1 MNVKRTLV
9 VSTAMGLGLIVS
21 AATSH
26 AVSINISSANAEPG
40 ATATVRVTLNAAGEQ
55 VGATMN
61 DITFSPSARLVSC
74 TIDPSTGGQLSTVRF
89 QPKGCTPGVDCER
102 ARALILRSNGV
113 PIPDGA
119 LLYSCEVKVADNAAA
134 TTFPLNC
141 AAASASSIAGKGLAV
156 ECASASVQVSSAA
169 GGAAGPSASSGGG
182 CAVAGGRTSQPGCAI
197 AWLALPAVA
206 LIWRR
211 RRRGAS

>member
-9 VSTAMGLGLIVS
+9 VSTALGLGLVVS
-21 AATSH
+21 AAASH
-26 AVSINISSANAEPG
+26 AVSIDISSANAEPG
-40 ATATVRVTLNAAGEQ
+40 ATATVRVTLNATGEQ

-74 TIDPSTGGQLSTVRF
+74 TVDPSTGGQLSTVRF

-102 ARALILRSNGV
+102 ARALILRSDGR

-141 AAASASSIAGKGLAV
+141 AAASASSTAGKGLAV
-156 ECASASVQVSSAA
+156 ECASASVQVSSSA
-169 GGAAGPSASSGGG
+169 GGAAGSSASSGGG
-182 CAVAGGRTSQPGCAI
+182 CAVAAGRTSRPGAI
-197 AWLALPAVA
+197 AWLALPAVV

-211 RRRGAS
+211 RRRGAR